1 MASPSSLLNSTF
13 QCTCGQTHIVPV
25 KSVVYSEDA
34 CEHLPGII
42 REETDGASV
51 TLLADERTMSI
62 AGEEVDHIL
71 SSSGFSVKTCIVPD
85 EPHGSPV
92 CNDITVNMLRN
103 TIPASDFFVAIGSGV
118 INDLAKWLAF
128 EKERPY
134 ATVATAA
141 SMNGYTAANVAPTI
155 SGVKSLIRAR
165 APVAVLAKPSVI
177 LQAPFELTASGF
189 GDLQAKCISVT
200 DWKMNSIIFGDHF
213 CPFCADIISEIEPLY
228 ADQPEGVKHREP
240 ESIRAVFDALI
251 YTGLAMTLIGTSAPA
266 SGGEH
271 LFSHTLDMMSFIDGH
286 PHDLHGRQVGLG
298 TIIAAELYAR
308 LFALDNPVVHSIP
321 LEINT
326 AFWGPVSDAVAE
338 QYSAKLD
345 KYYQLAD
352 VIQRET
358 EWQAL
363 LAELKPYTIPPA
375 IVAGRLEH
383 AGAARKLSAIDC
395 NRTRAKRA
403 ILHMHQIRSRCTI
416 IDLAWL
422 TGILPTAADDIID
435 QWLI

>member
-1 MASPSSLLNSTF
+1 MASPSSLLNTTF
-13 QCTCGQTHIVPV
+13 QCTCGQTHMVPV

-34 CEHLPGII
+34 CEQLPVII
-42 REETDGASV
+42 RNETDGISV
-51 TLLADERTMSI
+51 QLLADERTMAI
-62 AGEEVDHIL
+62 AGLEVEHIL
-71 SSSGFSVKTCIVPD
+71 SSSGFTVKSHVVPD

-92 CNDITVNMLRN
+92 CNDITVNNLRE
-103 TIPASDFFVAIGSGV
+103 TISPPDFFVATGSGA
-118 INDLAKWLAF
+118 INDLTKWLAF
-128 EKERPY
+128 EQDRPY
-134 ATVATAA
+134 AVVATAA

-155 SGVKSLIRAR
+155 NGVKSLIRAR
-165 APVAVLAKPSVI
+165 APVAVHAKPSVI
-177 LQAPFELTASGF
+177 MQAPFELTASGF

-200 DWKMNSIIFGDHF
+200 DWKMNSIVFGNHF
-213 CPFCADIISEIEPLY
+213 CPFCANIISEIEPLY
-228 ADQPEGVKHREP
+228 ADQPEGVKNREP
-240 ESIRAVFDALI
+240 ERIQAVFDALI

-286 PHDLHGRQVGLG
+286 SHALHGRQVGLG
-298 TIIAAELYAR
+298 TIIAAELYTR

-375 IVAGRLEH
+375 TVAGRLER
-383 AGAARKLSAIDC
+383 AGAARKLDDIGCS
-395 NRTRAKRA
+395 RTRAKQA
-403 ILHMHQIRSRCTI
+403 LLHMHQIRDRCTI

-422 TGILPTAADDIID
+422 TGILPAAADNIID
-435 QWLI
+435 HWLV